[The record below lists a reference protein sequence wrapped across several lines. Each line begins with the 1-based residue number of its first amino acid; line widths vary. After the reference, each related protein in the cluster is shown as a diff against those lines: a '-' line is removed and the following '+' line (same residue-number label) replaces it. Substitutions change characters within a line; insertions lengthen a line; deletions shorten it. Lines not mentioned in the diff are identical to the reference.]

1 MGSYSIRDVSVVKQL
16 DRARKDLDSLK
27 NKQFVS
33 RRVLATKK
41 VESQKIKSKTVNVA
55 VGAVLLRDIIYLRV
69 RFEADNQ
76 LSPYGRLTLEFY
88 DEAGNLLD
96 SDSGIVVFYVNDIVT
111 YVDDGALEWNLDVRA
126 SGGGTIGLAPYY
138 VKLIVYA
145 TDTGRITWRDTVNG
159 N

>member
-69 RFEADNQ
+69 RFDADNQ
-76 LSPYGRLTLEFY
+76 VSPYGRLSLQFF

-96 SDSGIVVFYVNDIVT
+96 SDSGIVVLYLNDIVT

-126 SGGGTIGLAPYY
+126 SGGGTIGLSPYY

-145 TDTGRITWRDTVNG
+145 TDTGRITWRDTISG
-159 N
+159 G

>member
-1 MGSYSIRDVSVVKQL
+1 MGSYSIRDVSLVKQL

-41 VESQKIKSKTVNVA
+41 TESQKIKSKTVNVA
-55 VGAVLLRDIIYLRV
+55 VGTVLLRDIIYLRV
-69 RFEADNQ
+69 RFQADNQ
-76 LSPYGRLTLEFY
+76 LSPYGRLTLQFY

-96 SDSGIVVFYVNDIVT
+96 SDSGIVVFYLNDIVT

-126 SGGGTIGLAPYY
+126 SGAGTIGLAPYY

-145 TDTGRITWRDTVNG
+145 TDTGRITWRDTVSG
-159 N
+159 G